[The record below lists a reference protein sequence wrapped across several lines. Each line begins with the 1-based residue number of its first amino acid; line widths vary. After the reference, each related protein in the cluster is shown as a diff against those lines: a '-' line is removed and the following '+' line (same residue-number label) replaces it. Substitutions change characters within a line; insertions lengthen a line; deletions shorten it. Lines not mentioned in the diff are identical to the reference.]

1 MSDLGET
8 IIQTED
14 FKRTKKTQ
22 RDRPKAYVVLPVLR
36 RRTSVAY
43 GNERAAMRIVNMQ
56 FGAMKAH
63 ASWWITTRSSYG
75 EKMDE
80 GRLKRRTLL
89 LLPLLL
95 RWRATAN
102 VLRCC
107 WWRTMI
113 ECNKFVHESPRPAL
127 GRDRSAPFFV
137 HLLMPP
143 RYVGCSGV
151 SRNPRGCDTP
161 GGAAA
166 RRAMLREGAVF
177 CGRRETLSHTSWRI
191 SEERYNPRQR

>member
-63 ASWWITTRSSYG
+63 AS
-75 EKMDE
+75 
-80 GRLKRRTLL
+80 
-89 LLPLLL
+89 
-95 RWRATAN
+95 
-102 VLRCC
+102 
-107 WWRTMI
+107 
-113 ECNKFVHESPRPAL
+113 
-127 GRDRSAPFFV
+127 
-137 HLLMPP
+137 
-143 RYVGCSGV
+143 
-151 SRNPRGCDTP
+151 
-161 GGAAA
+161 
-166 RRAMLREGAVF
+166 
-177 CGRRETLSHTSWRI
+177 
-191 SEERYNPRQR
+191 